1 MKFMRNRTNSPTEAD
16 DVHVAQLQVRSVRWY
31 GKATDHCATT
41 YGFREFARR
50 GIPLRS
56 ELEER

>member
-1 MKFMRNRTNSPTEAD
+1 MRHRTNSPMEAWRF
-16 DVHVAQLQVRSVRWY
+16 HVAQLQVRSVQWY